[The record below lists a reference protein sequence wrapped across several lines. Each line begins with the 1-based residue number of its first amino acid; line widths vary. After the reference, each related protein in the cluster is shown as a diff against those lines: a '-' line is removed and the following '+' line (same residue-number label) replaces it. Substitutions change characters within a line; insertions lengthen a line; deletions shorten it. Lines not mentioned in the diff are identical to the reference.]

1 MQVRAQQGDTVDAI
15 CWRYLGTTRDV
26 VEQTYELNPGL
37 ADLGAVLPHGLLLT
51 LPESTPQPSTAQTV
65 SLWD

>member
-15 CWRYLGTTRDV
+15 CWRHLGTTRDV
-26 VEQTYELNPGL
+26 VERTYELNPGL

-51 LPESTPQPSTAQTV
+51 LPDSAPQPSTAQTV
-65 SLWD
+65 TLWD